1 MKTYRLSSAGRRKT
15 LVLLGAALLI
25 WAFALWSFASTLR
38 ISYNPFRFWPT
49 LQESLAQ
56 GLGVGQVVPALLM
69 LVLIVATPL
78 LIWALLA
85 EWALAYTPTDDG
97 LRVESLGLRL
107 ECPWASVRAVHDSDA
122 DRDEPWAE
130 VLLTGEPAVRTA
142 HPLMRFLYRQ
152 AWGPGRLPLAPDL
165 EERDELI
172 ATIRR
177 SSAMAPPPAGNA
189 AAPA

>member
-38 ISYNPFRFWPT
+38 ISYNPFRFWPA

-85 EWALAYTPTDDG
+85 EWALAYTPTEDG
-97 LRVESLGLRL
+97 LQVESLGLRL
-107 ECPWASVRAVHDSDA
+107 DCPWSSVRAVRSTDA
-122 DRDEPWAE
+122 DSDEPWAE
-130 VLLTGEPAVRTA
+130 VLLAGEPGMSTT
-142 HPLMRFLYRQ
+142 HPLLRFLYRQ
-152 AWGPGRLPLAPDL
+152 AWGPGRLPIAPGL

-177 SSAMAPPPAGNA
+177 SSTMAPHPAGSA